1 MKRLIFMPISLL
13 MIVLIIISLGACG
26 RLLEEGTVVEVS
38 TEEDGAH
45 TSSWKVQVIKS
56 PESGICYEIIT
67 NDFSNGFDAV
77 AVDKKFCN

>member
-1 MKRLIFMPISLL
+1 MKWAILSIFLI
-13 MIVLIIISLGACG
+13 LIMGTACG
-26 RLLEEGTVVEVS
+26 RLLEEGVEVEVS

-45 TSSWKVQVIKS
+45 TSSWKVQVIES

-67 NDFSNGFDAV
+67 NDFSNSFDAV